1 MTFYSGA
8 FFWQALYNFVY
19 SERQSGFEVNAQRY
33 EQLMAAV
40 KDPADLAT
48 LAFAGVISMAEQ
60 RPAAYALPIAGM
72 DRSEFARLLS
82 RYFPHLA
89 NAEALIAAI
98 PAQGWKDSG
107 AIDEFTDLVNLLGE
121 HANVRSDEC
130 RWVALALA
138 TASMGSNHLWQDMGL
153 PERSVLS
160 RLIEAHFGSL
170 FARNV
175 GDMKWKKFFYR
186 QLCEQ
191 AEVLICKSPS
201 CGECVDHDICF
212 GKEEA
217 AEPGYFK
224 LEERRDAR

>member
-1 MTFYSGA
+1 M
-8 FFWQALYNFVY
+8 Y
-19 SERQSGFEVNAQRY
+19 SEGQSGSKVNAQRY
-33 EQLMAAV
+33 DQLMAAAG
-40 KDPADLAT
+40 DPADLGT

-82 RYFPHLA
+82 RYFPRLA
-89 NAEALIAAI
+89 DAEALIAAI
-98 PAQGWKDSG
+98 PAQGWKESG
-107 AIDEFTDLVNLLGE
+107 EIDEFADLVSLLGE
-121 HANVRSDEC
+121 HANVQSDEC

-138 TASMGSNHLWQDMGL
+138 TASMGANHLWQDMGL
-153 PERSVLS
+153 PERRVLS

-170 FARNV
+170 FGRNT

-201 CGECVDHDICF
+201 CGECVDHPICF
-212 GKEEA
+212 GTEDA
-217 AEPGYFK
+217 AEPGHFR
-224 LEERRDAR
+224 LEERRDA